1 MPLAFSLK
9 TRSTPRSAFTFV
21 RWMSSFRSVAENFST
36 PSDLVKARALPFG
49 CSNRILLRGARL
61 KCAPCWMHYLSAV
74 DTSASPKLA
83 TDHQKAKDAATV
95 SCSVANGIAVGCGP
109 CSRAFSRS
117 VCSARTR
124 RGHSSVASCSACAL
138 DADAAMTFELE
149 HGFAN
154 LGDVTIHYVT
164 AGRGPPIVL
173 IHGWPQTWYMW
184 RDIMPG
190 LAHRYRVIAPD
201 LRGFGESSRPV
212 AGYDKKTMSD
222 DLWRLAQ
229 GVLGESRLFVV
240 GHDWG
245 GPTAFAL
252 TAQHRDAV
260 RRMAIF
266 DAPVP
271 GDGTPVMFNN
281 RWHHALHWELDF
293 PEAITAGREDIYLG
307 FFYRNWG
314 ARPDAISLEAQREY
328 IRAYRLPGAMRAGFN
343 LYRTT
348 PQDVADNESFLRH
361 GGKLQM
367 PVLCYGGP
375 LGRGRGMGAIESWRR
390 VAEDVRGGIAEACGH
405 WIPEERPDWV
415 IQQLLA
421 FFAEAND

>member
-1 MPLAFSLK
+1 
-9 TRSTPRSAFTFV
+9 
-21 RWMSSFRSVAENFST
+21 
-36 PSDLVKARALPFG
+36 
-49 CSNRILLRGARL
+49 
-61 KCAPCWMHYLSAV
+61 MHYLSAV

-95 SCSVANGIAVGCGP
+95 SCSVADGIAVGCGP

-124 RGHSSVASCSACAL
+124 RGHSSAASCSACAL
-138 DADAAMTFELE
+138 DADNRAPMTFELE

-164 AGRGPPIVL
+164 AGQGPPAVL

-240 GHDWG
+240 GHDWS

-252 TAQHRDAV
+252 AARHRDAV

-271 GDGTPVMFNN
+271 GDGRNVQQSLAPRTSLGARFSRGNNCGMRGHLSRLLLSQLGGTPRRDLARGPTGVHPSLSPTGSN
-281 RWHHALHWELDF
+281 
-293 PEAITAGREDIYLG
+293 AGRL
-307 FFYRNWG
+307 
-314 ARPDAISLEAQREY
+314 QRLSCDPS
-328 IRAYRLPGAMRAGFN
+328 R
-343 LYRTT
+343 
-348 PQDVADNESFLRH
+348 
-361 GGKLQM
+361 
-367 PVLCYGGP
+367 
-375 LGRGRGMGAIESWRR
+375 
-390 VAEDVRGGIAEACGH
+390 RGGQRAVPEPGREAANA
-405 WIPEERPDWV
+405 RA
-415 IQQLLA
+415 LLWWTPWTRT
-421 FFAEAND
+421 